1 MKFDPNDKEYFFN
14 EEMILSPEGEQ
25 ALRQSFGEYR
35 KSVLNNP
42 SGWLGKMMKQDKDSP
57 RYFVESPVFQWI
69 GRACILGGILATV
82 IALRNK
88 SNMESY
94 RFYMILGLIAS
105 IAIGLYMLVKIIGY
119 KTADKTV
126 YTEEVSAA
134 CIGYWRTMEGG
145 GDDILYP
152 VTSPVFEYH
161 YNGQKYQA
169 CYDTFEV
176 TKDAKIP
183 LGSTTTIRIS
193 PDAPNRVE
201 GFHKNLLS
209 TPIVFVI
216 ICVLAAGA
224 LSYFLWM

>member
-35 KSVLNNP
+35 SSVLNNP
-42 SGWLGKMMKQDKDSP
+42 TDWFGTMMKQDKDSP

-69 GRACILGGILATV
+69 GRACILGGVLATV
-82 IALRNK
+82 IAVLNK

-94 RFYMILGLIAS
+94 RFYLSLGLIAS
-105 IAIGLYMLVKIIGY
+105 ISIGLYMLIKIIGY
-119 KTADKTV
+119 LMADKTV
-126 YTEEVSAA
+126 YTEEVSAT
-134 CIGYWRTMEGG
+134 CIGYWRTMDGG
-145 GDDILYP
+145 GDDILFP

-161 YNGQKYQA
+161 YNGQKIQA

-193 PDAPNRVE
+193 PNAPARVK
-201 GFHKNLLS
+201 GFHKRLLS

-216 ICVLAAGA
+216 ICALATGA
-224 LSYFLWM
+224 LTYFLLA